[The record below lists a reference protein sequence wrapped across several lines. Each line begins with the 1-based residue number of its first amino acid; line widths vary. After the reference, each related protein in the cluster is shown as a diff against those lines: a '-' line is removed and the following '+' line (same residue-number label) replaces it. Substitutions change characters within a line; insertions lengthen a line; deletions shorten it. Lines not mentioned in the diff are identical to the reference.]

1 MLIGALLVLTWLIL
15 LIRYPAKALPVSL
28 AALLGLALVAVWVFW
43 LEQREERQLA
53 HLELRLNYAP
63 DVCPADRPLALR
75 LKNGSD
81 KPLLELRWR
90 ISAYAPGDS
99 VNLVQSFYD
108 SPRYRGPGE
117 LLPGESWQD
126 CLPLPP
132 LRPGYRAATVEFR
145 AERLQGSFAD

>member
-15 LIRYPAKALPVSL
+15 LVRYPAKALPVSL
-28 AALLGLALVAVWVFW
+28 AALFGLALVAVWVFW
-43 LEQREERQLA
+43 LDQREERQLA

-63 DVCPADRPLALR
+63 GECPADRPLALN

-81 KPLLELRWR
+81 KPLLELRWKV
-90 ISAYAPGDS
+90 SAYAPGDS

>member
-28 AALLGLALVAVWVFW
+28 AALLGLAMVAVWVFW

-63 DVCPADRPLALR
+63 DACPADRPLALR

-90 ISAYAPGDS
+90 VSAYAPGDS